1 MLGKKNV
8 ISWNK
13 GTVLNCRQIC
23 GIMILFI
30 ASSFQ
35 CVSIYTKN
43 SHAHMFKWFQ
53 QIVSKLSKISGIQRQ
68 CHEQIQVFRGN
79 KNPWI
84 STCLWCF
91 QHISHFHFSW
101 SKVPSPLRTW
111 LRFPR
116 SCSWLLA
123 PTDQLI
129 YPNHSGK
136 CTWSVRR
143 EFGTCKSLLFVF
155 ASKNLMACW
164 SPWDWSVSSTSE
176 QSWFW
181 EARRSC
187 DTAGWP
193 AQLQNDSSSN
203 LHVSV
208 GHCQTCGWNT
218 MKTSVFLKWQV
229 SSS

>member
-111 LRFPR
+111 VAVSQKLFMASSSYR
-116 SCSWLLA
+116 S
-123 PTDQLI
+123 TDL
-129 YPNHSGK
+129 P
-136 CTWSVRR
+136 
-143 EFGTCKSLLFVF
+143 KSLWE
-155 ASKNLMACW
+155 MYMI
-164 SPWDWSVSSTSE
+164 SSE
-176 QSWFW
+176 
-181 EARRSC
+181 
-187 DTAGWP
+187 GI
-193 AQLQNDSSSN
+193 
-203 LHVSV
+203 
-208 GHCQTCGWNT
+208 WN
-218 MKTSVFLKWQV
+218 M
-229 SSS
+229 